1 MTLTERLSDLRGL
14 SKSDVLAAIGL
25 ASKRSASERIL
36 SSLSIFGV
44 GLLVGGAAALLLAP
58 KTGTSG
64 GRGKLQFLPRFHGV
78 IDAGRDSHLNDRAP
92 VMDWT
97 LATHGIAFPGN
108 QRG

>member
-1 MTLTERLSDLRGL
+1 MTLKERLGDLRGL

-58 KTGTSG
+58 KSG
-64 GRGKLQFLPRFHGV
+64 DELREDLGQRIKKLRQEGADQNSANSSLGSMGS
-78 IDAGRDSHLNDRAP
+78 IGRDEIR
-92 VMDWT
+92 T
-97 LATHGIAFPGN
+97 
-108 QRG
+108 